1 MTKFLADI
9 LTSSNWLGSDDAGLS
24 YVGVV
29 LGVFI
34 TYRILAFPD
43 LTIEGSFPLGAAV
56 AAILIVN
63 GWSHWLTLPFA
74 FVAGAAAGALTAWL
88 ATRLRING
96 LLASI
101 IVTLGLYSITLRLL
115 GLGTLSRGP
124 TANLPLLGR
133 DHLSVEAVAR
143 PFFSGLA
150 GTCLAPDSCINEAY
164 TNYLAQTFIFL
175 LFAVGLLA
183 VVYWFLNTEL
193 GLALRAVGDNEQMV
207 RAQGMSAERLKM
219 IGLGLSNGLI
229 ALAGALIISRF
240 GYAEVNLGRGLIIIG
255 LAAVI
260 IGEVVIGPRTLWR
273 ALVGVLLGSLL
284 YRLFVTL
291 ALNNTRAIGLQET
304 DLQLLTALIVVVA
317 LALPQLRRLG
327 LPRRGAL

>member
-1 MTKFLADI
+1 MKLIPTTWHKP
-9 LTSSNWLGSDDAGLS
+9 LS
-24 YVGVV
+24 
-29 LGVFI
+29 
-34 TYRILAFPD
+34 
-43 LTIEGSFPLGAAV
+43 
-56 AAILIVN
+56 
-63 GWSHWLTLPFA
+63 
-74 FVAGAAAGALTAWL
+74 
-88 ATRLRING
+88 
-96 LLASI
+96 
-101 IVTLGLYSITLRLL
+101 
-115 GLGTLSRGP
+115 
-124 TANLPLLGR
+124 
-133 DHLSVEAVAR
+133 
-143 PFFSGLA
+143 FS
-150 GTCLAPDSCINEAY
+150 Y
-164 TNYLAQTFIFL
+164 
-175 LFAVGLLA
+175 FAVGLLA

-260 IGEVVIGPRTLWR
+260 IGEVVVGPRTLWR